1 MIKISNLRKQFG
13 DEQVLQGINL
23 EIDDGDII
31 ALVGGSGSGKSVLLR
46 NVVGLMEPDSGEV
59 LINGTNVQNAS
70 QKQLNQM
77 RNQIG
82 MLFQGGAL
90 FDSMTVF
97 GNLAFPL
104 REKTNYSENEIQEIV
119 AERLGWVD
127 LQGTQ
132 EKYPAE
138 LSGGM
143 QKRVALARTLIL
155 DPDII
160 FFDEP
165 TTGLDPIIANSILRL
180 IYNLHKKLTFTAV
193 IVSHNF
199 DKVFEI
205 VSRVA
210 MISEGTIHAYL
221 SPNQFMNS
229 TDPTVQRFVREAV
242 KGPLE
247 ALDNEE
253 ND

>member
-1 MIKISNLRKQFG
+1 MRSRRSSQN
-13 DEQVLQGINL
+13 VL
-23 EIDDGDII
+23 
-31 ALVGGSGSGKSVLLR
+31 
-46 NVVGLMEPDSGEV
+46 
-59 LINGTNVQNAS
+59 
-70 QKQLNQM
+70 
-77 RNQIG
+77 
-82 MLFQGGAL
+82 
-90 FDSMTVF
+90 
-97 GNLAFPL
+97 
-104 REKTNYSENEIQEIV
+104 
-119 AERLGWVD
+119 AE
-127 LQGTQ
+127 GTQ

>member
-119 AERLGWVD
+119 AERLG
-127 LQGTQ
+127 
-132 EKYPAE
+132 
-138 LSGGM
+138 
-143 QKRVALARTLIL
+143 
-155 DPDII
+155 
-160 FFDEP
+160 
-165 TTGLDPIIANSILRL
+165 
-180 IYNLHKKLTFTAV
+180 
-193 IVSHNF
+193 
-199 DKVFEI
+199 
-205 VSRVA
+205 
-210 MISEGTIHAYL
+210 
-221 SPNQFMNS
+221 
-229 TDPTVQRFVREAV
+229 
-242 KGPLE
+242 
-247 ALDNEE
+247 
-253 ND
+253 